1 MWFFTQVTADTSKIT
16 FILLHVTMMVSIS
29 MIMMPAQTNGL
40 NQLPK
45 RFYPHGTAILNTL
58 SQVAGAV
65 GVAFFISVMT
75 SGQKKYLD
83 ASSNPTDPAQLTEAM
98 VSGVHNALQLALVWH
113 YLQLL

>member
-1 MWFFTQVTADTSKIT
+1 MVCFLQFQEAFDKFGPRALIIPGTILLAGVMWFFTQVTADTSKIT

-65 GVAFFISVMT
+65 ELRS
-75 SGQKKYLD
+75 L
-83 ASSNPTDPAQLTEAM
+83 
-98 VSGVHNALQLALVWH
+98 LAL
-113 YLQLL
+113 

>member
-1 MWFFTQVTADTSKIT
+1 
-16 FILLHVTMMVSIS
+16 MMVSIS

-98 VSGVHNALQLALVWH
+98 VSGVHNAFTIGFGLALLAVIVA
-113 YLQLL
+113 LFIKRSQTSES